1 MKTSFYL
8 DLLDNFGVKINESLG
23 PVVNDYVPA
32 AVCTAPENSTANETY
47 TFVNGSEDA
56 LMDAVFNKERA
67 EAPVHE
73 NEEEDGTLSTTT
85 SGTVSSRTVAAKS
98 TGSGRSAARLLDN
111 TTFSSYETKIYDG
124 FDLMNDVVSVEFAL
138 AGDMLTEEADCYID
152 GYLAPNYPLAVRFNR
167 AELANT
173 HAKKE
178 YPFIVITAENDYG
191 ARVCR
196 VFLDL
201 KRIAVAGGYSANCLI
216 PIQKSLYCGDV
227 GPREGQLHSWP
238 TPESCGFVSNGK
250 IDSERIRLVCKRI
263 AEAIPSS
270 RYYMDDL
277 YADACSAE
285 ASNTS
290 LAHEQLDVLAALC
303 AEVEA

>member
-1 MKTSFYL
+1 MLKTSFYL
-8 DLLDNFGVKINESLG
+8 DLLDNFGVKIDEG
-23 PVVNDYVPA
+23 IDPVVNDCVPT
-32 AVCTAPENSTANETY
+32 AVCTASEDNTVNETY
-47 TFVNGSEDA
+47 TFVNGG
-56 LMDAVFNKERA
+56 KERV
-67 EAPVHE
+67 EAPVPE
-73 NEEEDGTLSTTT
+73 NEEEDGTLSMTA
-85 SGTVSSRTVAAKS
+85 SGVVSSRTVAAKS

-124 FDLMNDVVSVEFAL
+124 FELMNDVVSVEFAL
-138 AGDMLTEEADCYID
+138 AGDMLTEEADCYEGADCYID

-173 HAKKE
+173 RAKKK

-201 KRIAVAGGYSANCLI
+201 KRIAVAGGYSANCLTTT
-216 PIQKSLYCGDV
+216 QKSLYCGKV
-227 GPREGQLHSWP
+227 GPKEGQLHSWP
-238 TPESCGFVSNGK
+238 TPKSCGFVSDGK
-250 IDSERIRLVCKRI
+250 IDSERIRLVCKKI

-285 ASNTS
+285 ASKTS
-290 LAHEQLDVLAALC
+290 LTHEQLDVLAALC
-303 AEVEA
+303 AEVGA